1 MQLKVS
7 ENIKQY
13 RKAMN
18 LTQEGLA
25 ESLGVT
31 IGAVSKWENGNN
43 VPDITTLME
52 LANLFNISMDE
63 LLGYDKSVKNIDALT
78 ERIENLFKD
87 HKFDEAVTEA
97 KNALARYPHTFKILH
112 TCAQMYAYKYVESR
126 KITDCEESISLFERA
141 LSYISQ
147 NTNTDINEFTIKLQI
162 ANLYSEKDPEKALE
176 ELKRINYNGIN
187 DTAISHVLM
196 SMGKYRES
204 LDFGTRALLR
214 SFVSQYT
221 TVNYMLIAV
230 AADGRKE
237 SLQKALELA
246 DHELRILDEYKKD
259 DEIGYMDKL
268 KAIILLTKAWMMAA
282 MNDNKYM
289 EVCVKEAY
297 RLASRYD
304 KADNKND
311 LSSDFRFYYTKEK
324 SYYYDSAGVSA
335 VAGMENLFGQARTY
349 LSRKMAKH
357 IDKVIECWRKQV
369 SLD

>member
-7 ENIKQY
+7 ENIKRY
-13 RKAMN
+13 RKSMD
-18 LTQEGLA
+18 LTQEELA
-25 ESLGVT
+25 EALGVT

-52 LANLFNISMDE
+52 LANLYNISMDE
-63 LLGYDKSVKNIDALT
+63 LLGYDKSAKNIDALA
-78 ERIENLFKD
+78 ERIENLT
-87 HKFDEAVTEA
+87 HEHRYDEAVLEA

-221 TVNYMLIAV
+221 TVNKELEV
-230 AADGRKE
+230 A
-237 SLQKALELA
+237 SLCEVVTQIRIELET
-246 DHELRILDEYKKD
+246 
-259 DEIGYMDKL
+259 IGY
-268 KAIILLTKAWMMAA
+268 
-282 MNDNKYM
+282 
-289 EVCVKEAY
+289 VKV
-297 RLASRYD
+297 L
-304 KADNKND
+304 D
-311 LSSDFRFYYTKEK
+311 LI
-324 SYYYDSAGVSA
+324 V
-335 VAGMENLFGQARTY
+335 ENLVAV
-349 LSRKMAKH
+349 LSVS
-357 IDKVIECWRKQV
+357 ITNQNSYVELVIELVTNLRSYNKV
-369 SLD
+369 

>member
-7 ENIKQY
+7 ENIKKY
-13 RKAMN
+13 RKSMN

-63 LLGYDKSVKNIDALT
+63 LLGYDKSVKNIDTLA
-78 ERIENLFKD
+78 ERIESLLKD
-87 HKFDEAVTEA
+87 HKFDEAVSEA

-126 KITDCEESISLFERA
+126 KMTDCEEAISLFERA

-214 SFVSQYT
+214 SFASQYT

-237 SLQKALELA
+237 SLEKALELA
-246 DHELRILDEYKKD
+246 DHELRILDEYKRG

-282 MNDNKYM
+282 MNDNKHM
-289 EVCVKEAY
+289 EACVKEAY

-304 KADNKND
+304 EADDKND
-311 LSSDFRFYYTKEK
+311 PAADFKFYHSKEK
-324 SYYYDSAGVSA
+324 AYFYDSAGVSA
-335 VAGMENLFGQARTY
+335 VAGMENLFEQFKDY
-349 LSRKMAKH
+349 PSKKMLKH
-357 IDKVIECWRKQV
+357 IDKVTMCWRKQI
-369 SLD
+369 SNG